1 MRIAICAVLFSND
14 QLIGSQRPR
23 ALARILAERGHEV
36 TVFTPEVPA
45 DTYAPSPPGVT
56 VVTLPLYSPRA
67 QENIGALPLWQRLII
82 FASVAPTVPRAFI
95 LSHDKFAKIFGVSPA
110 ESAAAF
116 EELNKRRKLTAGR
129 TRSLLDAH
137 NWTARA
143 KRATAPR
150 FGSGLTPT
158 SECSLPTD
166 APTFHTTSQ
175 YPLDK
180 NPSQNTTS
188 DSHPR
193 FDAIFATY
201 GPFGSLWFGNVLAD
215 HNPHAVRIADMR
227 DAMVI
232 PSLIWT
238 VKGFLAWEEHR
249 TLKDA
254 SIVTVISKGV
264 RTAILEQKWNRQYAD
279 KIHVLPNGF
288 LRREKSPRPNSSDE
302 AAQKE
307 ASNSFLHRQKSLH
320 SAAEDSP
327 GPLRIVYTGQMYRG
341 ERDPS
346 PLFRAL
352 RVIKDEDPRAEV
364 EVHYAG
370 NQGYVME
377 AAAAEY
383 GLAEIVTDHG
393 VLPHEAALALQEQA
407 DLLLVLSWNRRANQ
421 GIISGKFGE
430 YLACE
435 KPILALISGDLAGA
449 ELSSLI
455 SAMNV
460 GHSHEA
466 VSGEAGDAT
475 LTEFLRD
482 AVTRRNS
489 GRPLRYEPVE
499 TEVNTFDYTTIT
511 EKLERLILEALGSG
525 TVEKKAE
532 KP

>member
-36 TVFTPEVPA
+36 TVFTPEVPT
-45 DTYAPSPPGVT
+45 DTYSPPPPGIT

-110 ESAAAF
+110 ESAAVF

-143 KRATAPR
+143 KRATA
-150 FGSGLTPT
+150 GSLVSFTETAG
-158 SECSLPTD
+158 
-166 APTFHTTSQ
+166 
-175 YPLDK
+175 
-180 NPSQNTTS
+180 
-188 DSHPR
+188 
-193 FDAIFATY
+193 FDAIFSTY

-254 SIVTVISKGV
+254 SVVTVISKGV
-264 RTAILEQKWNRQYAD
+264 RTAILEQKWNWRYTN
-279 KIHVLPNGF
+279 KIYVLPNGF

-302 AAQKE
+302 AAKKK
-307 ASNSFLHRQKSLH
+307 ASNSFLHRQKSLDP
-320 SAAEDSP
+320 AAEDSP

-341 ERDPS
+341 DRDPS
-346 PLFRAL
+346 PLFRTL

-393 VLPHEAALALQEQA
+393 VLPHEEALALQEQA

-435 KPILALISGDLAGA
+435 KPILALISGDLARA

-511 EKLERLILEALGSG
+511 EKLEHLIHEALGSG